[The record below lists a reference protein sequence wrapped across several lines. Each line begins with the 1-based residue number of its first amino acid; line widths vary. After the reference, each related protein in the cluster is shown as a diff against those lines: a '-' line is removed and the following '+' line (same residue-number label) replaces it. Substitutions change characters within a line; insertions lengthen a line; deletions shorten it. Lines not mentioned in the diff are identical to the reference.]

1 MLFACLGMRLLC
13 VQAYRQRMRSSLQMA
28 STSSQHQAASSENR
42 YSSPPN
48 DRPAR
53 ITHLRHSHRLH
64 RHPPSP
70 HRHAVLKIA
79 LLASRWVFFRVFQ
92 AAMSYHHHHHHLHH
106 RLLRHRHHRSR
117 LCERLLRRQHH
128 RSRHP
133 LRHLH
138 RRLLRPPSSAPA
150 STPTAFRRTRSHQTT
165 GKSSRTPTVS
175 STASST
181 SPSPPT
187 TRRPRPPSSLRTRLT
202 DPKAAACTT
211 SR

>member
-117 LCERLLRRQHH
+117 LSERLLRRHSIIAH
-128 RSRHP
+128 ASPP
-133 LRHLH
+133 LSLPPSPPPSSS
-138 RRLLRPPSSAPA
+138 RPPSPWLP
-150 STPTAFRRTRSHQTT
+150 TPH
-165 GKSSRTPTVS
+165 PH
-175 STASST
+175 
-181 SPSPPT
+181 
-187 TRRPRPPSSLRTRLT
+187 L
-202 DPKAAACTT
+202 
-211 SR
+211 

>member
-13 VQAYRQRMRSSLQMA
+13 VQAYRQRMRSSLQIA
-28 STSSQHQAASSENR
+28 SASSQHQAASSENR

-117 LCERLLRRQHH
+117 LSERLLRRQHH

-138 RRLLRPPSSAPA
+138 RRLLRLPHPPHQRVP
-150 STPTAFRRTRSHQTT
+150 RRPSGGPDPIRPQERAQEHQ
-165 GKSSRTPTVS
+165 
-175 STASST
+175 
-181 SPSPPT
+181 PSPRPRRQHRH
-187 TRRPRPPSSLRTRLT
+187 RRPQLVGQDHHHL
-202 DPKAAACTT
+202 
-211 SR
+211 